1 MSNKLTSIVPCD
13 GCVLC
18 CQGESITMQ
27 VGDNPSL
34 YLLEPTPTG
43 ELQLKHKANGDCV
56 YLNGTT
62 CSIYDKRPILCRF
75 FDCRKFAVQVSIS
88 PELAGGDIKSAVL
101 ERGRE
106 LLRKC

>member
-1 MSNKLTSIVPCD
+1 MIDNKVPCD

-43 ELQLKHKANGDCV
+43 ELQLKHKPNGDCI
-56 YLNGTT
+56 YLKETKCT
-62 CSIYDKRPILCRF
+62 IYAQRPILCRF
-75 FDCRKFAVQVSIS
+75 FDCRKFAVQMSLHQIEGV
-88 PELAGGDIKSAVL
+88 DIKSSVL

-106 LLRKC
+106 LLRKKC